1 MTSSPPTRWQPG
13 RRPVL
18 VPDLGA
24 QLLAPLAV
32 LEELLTDLA
41 VWEDEDVTDP
51 FRARQ
56 VLWLAAPPG
65 GRGGL
70 GGGGW
75 GCGVR
80 AAARPP
86 PQPVPRPRTRSATCP
101 RGQRVPAAE
110 RGGTGGGGH
119 RGPVGHCVGP
129 GQSRPRRRSRRSA

>member
-56 VLWLAAPPG
+56 V
-65 GRGGL
+65 
-70 GGGGW
+70 
-75 GCGVR
+75 
-80 AAARPP
+80 
-86 PQPVPRPRTRSATCP
+86 
-101 RGQRVPAAE
+101 
-110 RGGTGGGGH
+110 
-119 RGPVGHCVGP
+119 
-129 GQSRPRRRSRRSA
+129 